1 VVIAHMLDVCEGTV
15 SRMRKRAIDRL
26 RELLND

>member
-1 VVIAHMLDVCEGTV
+1 MLDVCEGTV